1 MSEVAAYLPGLL
13 AAWSV
18 QLVSC
23 LTPGPVVAVIL
34 GLAATGDRAGA
45 LRGALGTATAAGLL
59 ALLVS
64 LGLASLATSVSE
76 GMWVL
81 RWFGVAYL
89 AWLAVGAFRR
99 AASDVPP
106 LRARAGRGYRTTFA
120 VSLSSPKAL
129 AFWLAIAAMGGIVG
143 APLPVIATFVTGC
156 VAMSAIVHTGYA
168 LLLSAPPMRAL
179 YARARRWIE
188 GLLGSLFAIFAFR
201 LATERN

>member
-1 MSEVAAYLPGLL
+1 MSDLAAYLPGLL
-13 AAWSV
+13 AAWGV

-34 GLAATGDRAGA
+34 GLAASGDRAGA

-64 LGLASLATSVSE
+64 LGLASLAAQLSE
-76 GMWVL
+76 GVWIV
-81 RWFGVAYL
+81 RWIGAAYL

-99 AASDVPP
+99 AASDAPP
-106 LRARAGRGYRTTFA
+106 LTARPGSGYRTTLL

-143 APLPVIATFVTGC
+143 APWPVIAVFVAGC
-156 VAMSAIVHTGYA
+156 AAMSATVHAGYA
-168 LLLSAPPMRAL
+168 LLLSSPPMRAL
-179 YARARRWIE
+179 YARARRGIE
-188 GLLGSLFAIFAFR
+188 GLLGALFAAFALR
-201 LATERN
+201 LALDRS